1 MKLESEVKTKESS
14 AGQESPISS
23 TFSFIL
29 IVILVFAFK
38 SSVLDANNIPS
49 GSMIPTLKIGDFLF
63 VNKMR
68 YSIRMPFTESE
79 LIRIDDPQRGDIV
92 TFAPPFRALSLGD
105 SRDGF
110 FAKRYV
116 KRVVGLPGDTI
127 RITSKFLSTKKGD
140 VNYSVIEY
148 KEKDLIDFKVTILW
162 KQKRGMYWEIWT
174 ISMLLQDHYF

>member
-92 TFAPPFRALSLGD
+92 TFA
-105 SRDGF
+105 
-110 FAKRYV
+110 
-116 KRVVGLPGDTI
+116 
-127 RITSKFLSTKKGD
+127 
-140 VNYSVIEY
+140 
-148 KEKDLIDFKVTILW
+148 
-162 KQKRGMYWEIWT
+162 
-174 ISMLLQDHYF
+174 

>member
-1 MKLESEVKTKESS
+1 MNLESEVKTKNSS
-14 AGQESPISS
+14 TGEESPISS
-23 TFSFIL
+23 AFSFIL

-68 YSIRMPFTESE
+68 YSVRMPFTEAE

-92 TFAPPFRALSLGD
+92 TFAPPLRALSLGD

-127 RITSKFLSTKKGD
+127 RISSKLVSTKKG
-140 VNYSVIEY
+140 
-148 KEKDLIDFKVTILW
+148 T
-162 KQKRGMYWEIWT
+162 
-174 ISMLLQDHYF
+174 